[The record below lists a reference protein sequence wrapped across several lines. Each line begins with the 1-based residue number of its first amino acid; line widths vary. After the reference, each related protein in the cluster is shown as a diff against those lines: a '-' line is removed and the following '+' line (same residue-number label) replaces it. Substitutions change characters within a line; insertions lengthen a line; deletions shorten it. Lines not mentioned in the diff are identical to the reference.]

1 MVGGGSAI
9 ISIIADY
16 NYLNKLFF
24 IIIININDKQLLSSI
39 TSFFDDLVRLPQTS
53 CSLFIG
59 GNKYNIM

>member
-24 IIIININDKQLLSSI
+24 IIINSNDKQLLSSI
-39 TSFFDDLVRLPQTS
+39 TSFWWPRAPPS
-53 CSLFIG
+53 
-59 GNKYNIM
+59 N